1 MTCST
6 KQTKGKWL
14 TIAQKWQVIEEHARS
29 QPSPSLA
36 DLARWPQAKFKLSQ
50 QPSRATIANIL
61 RSATTCTFKSKLE
74 APCTP
79 KGRSLTLRCPELEE
93 FECT

>member
-1 MTCST
+1 MTCTT

-14 TIAQKWQVIEEHARS
+14 TIAQKWQVIEEHGSS

-36 DLARWPQAKFKLSQ
+36 DLARWSQAKFKLSQ
-50 QPSRATIANIL
+50 PPSRATIANIL
-61 RSATTCTFKSKLE
+61 RSGTTCTVKSKLE
-74 APCTP
+74 AACTP